1 MTTIHRIVTA
11 LASAFAA
18 AAAANAGLPFLPE
31 TAPERPAVAEIQV
44 VPGRLMPLVKCKVD
58 GRDAV
63 MIFDTG
69 ATHTTFDVGFVKRV
83 LPGTKFEK
91 VVLGGVT
98 NVAGEPSLFHVSSLK
113 VGEAEF
119 GDFDAMALDLSH
131 FAPEMAGRIDGI
143 VGMNIIGRVATFVSL
158 GSRRVVFS
166 PGDDVR
172 RRFGKMAKR
181 RRDDPFSVALDAV
194 VGEKKFT
201 LIVDSASSFTFLD
214 ATLGWPSTGRKE
226 TFNTLDVNGGGGLS
240 AERGKPGPLAL
251 GEDVGIVPLL
261 VRIPMNRIGADTLLK
276 YDMLVDFGRV
286 GFCKMPAHEA
296 DGKAGR

>member
-1 MTTIHRIVTA
+1 MT
-11 LASAFAA
+11 LAFSA
-18 AAAANAGLPFLPE
+18 AAAANAGLPFLPA
-31 TAPERPAVAEIQV
+31 TAPERSAVAEIQL

-119 GDFDAMALDLSH
+119 GDFDAMVLDLSH

-143 VGMNIIGRVATFVSL
+143 VGMNVIGRVATFVSL

-214 ATLGWPSTGRKE
+214 AALGWPSTGRKE
-226 TFNTLDVNGGGGLS
+226 AFGTLDVNGGGGIS
-240 AERGKPGPLAL
+240 AERGEPGELAL
-251 GEDVGIVPLL
+251 GESVRIAPLL
-261 VRIPMNRIGADTLLK
+261 VRTPMNRIGADTLLK

-286 GFCKMPAHEA
+286 GFCKASVPKTE
-296 DGKAGR
+296 GKAEK

>member
-1 MTTIHRIVTA
+1 MT
-11 LASAFAA
+11 LAFSA
-18 AAAANAGLPFLPE
+18 AAAANAGLPFLPA

-143 VGMNIIGRVATFVSL
+143 VGMNVIGRVATFVSL

-214 ATLGWPSTGRKE
+214 ATLGWPSTGRRE

-251 GEDVGIVPLL
+251 GEDVGIAPLL

-276 YDMLVDFGRV
+276 YNMLVDFGRV
-286 GFCKMPAHEA
+286 GFCKASAHEA
-296 DGKAGR
+296 DGKAER

>member
-1 MTTIHRIVTA
+1 MTSVSRIAMT
-11 LASAFAA
+11 LAFSA
-18 AAAANAGLPFLPE
+18 AAAANAGLPFLPA

-143 VGMNIIGRVATFVSL
+143 VGMNVIGRVATFVSL

-172 RRFGKMAKR
+172 RRFVKMAKR

-214 ATLGWPSTGRKE
+214 AALGWPSTGRKE
-226 TFNTLDVNGGGGLS
+226 AFGTLDVNGGGGIS
-240 AERGKPGPLAL
+240 AERGEPGELAL
-251 GEDVGIVPLL
+251 GESVRIAPLL
-261 VRIPMNRIGADTLLK
+261 VRTPMNRIGADTLLK

-286 GFCKMPAHEA
+286 GFCKASVPKTE
-296 DGKAGR
+296 GKAEK

>member
-1 MTTIHRIVTA
+1 MT
-11 LASAFAA
+11 LAFSA
-18 AAAANAGLPFLPE
+18 AAAANAGLPFLPA

-143 VGMNIIGRVATFVSL
+143 VGMNVIGRVATFVSL

-181 RRDDPFSVALDAV
+181 RRDDPFAVSLDAV

-214 ATLGWPSTGRKE
+214 ATLGWPSTGRRE

-251 GEDVGIVPLL
+251 GEDVGIAPLL
-261 VRIPMNRIGADTLLK
+261 VQIPMNRIGADTLLK

-286 GFCKMPAHEA
+286 GFCKASAHEA
-296 DGKAGR
+296 DGKAER

>member
-1 MTTIHRIVTA
+1 MTSVSRIAMT
-11 LASAFAA
+11 LAFSA
-18 AAAANAGLPFLPE
+18 AAAANAGLPFLPA

-143 VGMNIIGRVATFVSL
+143 VGMNVIGRVATFVSL

-286 GFCKMPAHEA
+286 GFCKASAHEA

>member
-1 MTTIHRIVTA
+1 MT
-11 LASAFAA
+11 LAFSA
-18 AAAANAGLPFLPE
+18 AAAANAGLPFLPA

-143 VGMNIIGRVATFVSL
+143 VGMNVIGRVATFVSL

-181 RRDDPFSVALDAV
+181 RRDDPFAVSLDAV

-251 GEDVGIVPLL
+251 GEDVGIAPLL
-261 VRIPMNRIGADTLLK
+261 VQIPMNRIGADTLLK

-286 GFCKMPAHEA
+286 GFCKASAHKA
-296 DGKAGR
+296 DGKAER

>member
-1 MTTIHRIVTA
+1 MT
-11 LASAFAA
+11 LAFSA
-18 AAAANAGLPFLPE
+18 AAAANAGLPFLPA

-83 LPGTKFEK
+83 LPDTKFEK

-143 VGMNIIGRVATFVSL
+143 VGMNVIGRVATFVSL

-214 ATLGWPSTGRKE
+214 ATLDWPSTGRKE

-251 GEDVGIVPLL
+251 GEDVGIAPLL

-286 GFCKMPAHEA
+286 GFCKASAHEA